1 MAFSTLRY
9 EVEDRVAVITLDR
22 PERLNAMDR
31 QLVRELGDAVDL
43 VQGDEGVRVAIITGE
58 GRAFSAGAD
67 IKERAEHP
75 DDMEVQR
82 SSRVLS
88 PLCRRLERMGKLF
101 IAAVNGLAAGGGCEL
116 ALACD
121 LRVAATGATFA
132 LPEVRLG
139 ILPGAGGTQRLPRLV
154 GAARALEMMLVARF
168 ITAEEALDWGL
179 VNRVVP
185 PAELMAEARR
195 MAAELLAKAPLA
207 LGVIKQAVG
216 VASSTD
222 LDSGLQYEQ
231 RCADMLA
238 LTEDRREGYQTF
250 VEKRQ
255 PVFRGRERS
264 VERAVDTLWMVSRP
278 RRHRDTFRTSM
289 PATSGEVV
297 KWRCT
302 SLPRG
307 RASTRLNT
315 ALEKARC
322 QPAAVRPED

>member
-1 MAFSTLRY
+1 MALSTLRY
-9 EVEDRVAVITLDR
+9 DAEDGIALITLDR
-22 PERLNAMDR
+22 PERRNAMDR

-43 VQGDEGVRVAIITGE
+43 VEGDEGVRVAIITGE
-58 GRAFSAGAD
+58 GRAFCAGAD

-75 DDMEVQR
+75 DEMEVQR

-88 PLCRRLERMGKLF
+88 PLFRRLERLGKLF
-101 IAAVNGLAAGGGCEL
+101 IAAVNGPAFGGGCEL

-121 LRVAATGATFA
+121 LRVAAAGATFA

-154 GAARALEMMLVARF
+154 GAARALEMMLMART
-168 ITAEEALDWGL
+168 ITADEALDWGL

-185 PAELMAEARR
+185 PGEVVPEARR
-195 MAAELLAKAPLA
+195 IAVELLAKAPLA

-238 LTEDRREGYQTF
+238 LTEDRREGYQAF
-250 VEKRQ
+250 AEKRQ
-255 PVFRGRERS
+255 PVFRGR
-264 VERAVDTLWMVSRP
+264 
-278 RRHRDTFRTSM
+278 
-289 PATSGEVV
+289 
-297 KWRCT
+297 
-302 SLPRG
+302 
-307 RASTRLNT
+307 
-315 ALEKARC
+315 
-322 QPAAVRPED
+322 